1 MLTDT
6 TTRRILIALTVVFLV
21 NSQLNTRHI
30 GWVGKVPNAIV
41 KTLANPPASLMRSV
55 TARVKGTPAEPT
67 HVDQTQ
73 GLEERNRMFA
83 MAQLENRRLSEE
95 NAELR
100 RQLSA
105 YQAAAAVRGSE
116 TIRLI
121 EAIVADR
128 NPSRSNPTLELDK
141 GTRAGV
147 QPGNPVIVAAD
158 LVGFV
163 SSDVGTLRCAVQ
175 LVTVPKA
182 RYQVRLLAPAS
193 SVQPDDEPVYV
204 YADTTGEFFY
214 CDLPDGQHDV
224 RVGDIASMA
233 DDLYHQAYGYILGE
247 VTEVNDDH
255 PDDPLALDRI
265 IIRPSVQFGRLRDVM
280 IQVQE

>member
-6 TTRRILIALTVVFLV
+6 TTRRVLIGLSVVFVL
-21 NSQLNTRHI
+21 NSQLNTRHLK
-30 GWVGKVPNAIV
+30 WVGTVPNAVV
-41 KTLANPPASLMRSV
+41 KTLANPPASLMRG
-55 TARVKGTPAEPT
+55 AAAMVKGKPTLPT
-67 HVDQTQ
+67 HIDPAKSDDQLRRELVQT
-73 GLEERNRMFA
+73 RR
-83 MAQLENRRLSEE
+83 ENLRLWEE
-95 NAELR
+95 NAELI

-121 EAIVADR
+121 EAHVADR

-141 GTRAGV
+141 GSRAGV
-147 QPGNPVIVAAD
+147 QQGNPVIVAAD

-163 SSDVGTLRCAVQ
+163 SSDVGTLRSSVQ

-182 RYQVRLLAPAS
+182 RYQVRLLAPES
-193 SVQPDDEPVYV
+193 SIHPDDEPLYV
-204 YADTTGEFFY
+204 YTDATGEYFY

-247 VTEVNDDH
+247 VTEVLDDH

-265 IIRPSVQFGRLRDVM
+265 IIRPSVPYGRLRDVM
-280 IQVQE
+280 VQVQE

>member
-6 TTRRILIALTVVFLV
+6 TTRRILIALGVVFVL

-30 GWVGKVPNAIV
+30 KWVGTVPNAIV
-41 KTLANPPASLMRSV
+41 KTLANPPASLMRSAA
-55 TARVKGTPAEPT
+55 TLVKGRPAEPT
-67 HVDQTQ
+67 HVDEAQ
-73 GLEERNRMFA
+73 GLEERNRSYA
-83 MAQLENRRLSEE
+83 LAVLENRRLSEE

-121 EAIVADR
+121 EAHVADS
-128 NPSRSNPTLELDK
+128 NPSRSNPTIELDK
-141 GTRAGV
+141 GSRAGV
-147 QPGNPVIVAAD
+147 QQGNPVIVVAD

-163 SSDVGTLRCAVQ
+163 SSDVGTLRSSVQ
-175 LVTVPKA
+175 LVTMPKA
-182 RYQVRLLAPAS
+182 RYQVRLLAPEA

-204 YADTTGEFFY
+204 YTDATGEFFY

>member
-6 TTRRILIALTVVFLV
+6 TTRRILIALGVVFVL
-21 NSQLNTRHI
+21 NSQLNTRHVKWL
-30 GWVGKVPNAIV
+30 GTVPNTVV
-41 KTLANPPASLMRSV
+41 KTLANPPASLMRGA
-55 TARVKGTPAEPT
+55 TTRIKGKPADPT
-67 HVDQTQ
+67 HVDETL
-73 GLEERNRMFA
+73 GIEERNQQYA
-83 MAQLENRRLSEE
+83 LAVLENRRLSEE

-116 TIRLI
+116 TIRLV
-121 EAIVADR
+121 EAHVADS
-128 NPSRSNPTLELDK
+128 NTSRSNPTLELDK
-141 GTRAGV
+141 GSRAGV
-147 QPGNPVIVAAD
+147 QQGNPVIVAAD
-158 LVGFV
+158 LVGFITE
-163 SSDVGTLRCAVQ
+163 DVGSLRSSVQ

-182 RYQVRLLAPAS
+182 RYQVRLLAPEAS
-193 SVQPDDEPVYV
+193 VPPDDEPVYV
-204 YADTTGEFFY
+204 YTDASGEYFY